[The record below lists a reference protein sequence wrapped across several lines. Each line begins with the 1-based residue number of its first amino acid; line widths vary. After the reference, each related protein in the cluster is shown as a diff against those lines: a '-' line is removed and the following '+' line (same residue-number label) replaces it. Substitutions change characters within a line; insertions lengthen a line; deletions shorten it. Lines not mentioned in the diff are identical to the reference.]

1 MPYTDGEGRGV
12 GCRVPDT
19 LNSVALNVDLS
30 ECGTRTGHN
39 VMWSRQQGQM
49 SGEHECSQVNPEHLP
64 NTMSINFGYLFY
76 QMITDGRAVHID
88 WMWILIQ

>member
-1 MPYTDGEGRGV
+1 MLHTDSEGRGV

-19 LNSVALNVDLS
+19 LDCVELNVDLS

-49 SGEHECSQVNPEHLP
+49 SGECECSQVNPEHLP
-64 NTMSINFGYLFY
+64 NTMGINFGYLFY
-76 QMITDGRAVHID
+76 QMITDGRAVCID
-88 WMWILIQ
+88 WTWILIQ